1 MYWQN
6 EVEKILTKHSA
17 KPVKIHG
24 ISSIGGG
31 SINDAFRLVTS
42 VGNFFIKVNS
52 ASRYPGMFEKE
63 SLGLK
68 MLSATQTLSVPDI
81 VAFGEAGN
89 DSFLL
94 LSFIESR
101 SQTSNFWPQFGEQL
115 ADLHRHSNPTFGLDH
130 DNYIGSLIQHNNAHE
145 TWADFFREE
154 RLEPQLKLAC
164 DQGRVDSEVSR
175 AFQRFYLQLDQL
187 FPTEPPALVHGDLW
201 SGNFMRGNQGEPVII
216 DPAVYFG
223 HREMD
228 LAMSQLFGGFSPS
241 FYEAYQ
247 SAFPMENGCRKRL
260 DYCNLYP
267 LMVHVNLFGGGYLGS
282 VKSILRSF

>member
-1 MYWQN
+1 MNWQN
-6 EVEKILTKHSA
+6 EVEKILTEHSA

-24 ISSIGGG
+24 ISSVGGG
-31 SINDAFRLVTS
+31 SINDAFRLETS
-42 VGNFFIKVNS
+42 VGNFFVKVNS
-52 ASRYPGMFEKE
+52 ASRYPRMFEKE

-81 VAFGEAGN
+81 IAVGEVAN

-101 SQTSNFWPQFGEQL
+101 PQTSNFWPQFGEQL
-115 ADLHRHSNPTFGLDH
+115 ADLHRHSSPTFGLDH
-130 DNYIGSLIQHNNAHE
+130 DNYIGSLIQHNNTHE

-154 RLEPQLKLAC
+154 RLEPQLKQAR
-164 DQGRVDSEVSR
+164 DHGRVDSEVSR

-187 FPTEPPALVHGDLW
+187 FPTEPPALLHGDLW
-201 SGNFMRGNQGEPVII
+201 SGNFMSGNQGEPVII

-228 LAMSQLFGGFSPS
+228 LAMSQLFGGFSS
-241 FYEAYQ
+241 QFYEAYHA
-247 SAFPMENGCRKRL
+247 AFPLENGWKKRL

>member
-6 EVEKILTKHSA
+6 EVEKILTEHSA

-24 ISSIGGG
+24 ISSVGGG
-31 SINDAFRLVTS
+31 SINDAFRLETS
-42 VGNFFIKVNS
+42 VGNFFVKVNS
-52 ASRYPGMFEKE
+52 ASRYPRMFEKE
-63 SLGLK
+63 ALGLK

-81 VAFGEAGN
+81 VAFGETGN

-101 SQTSNFWPQFGEQL
+101 PQTSNFWSQFGEQL

-130 DNYIGSLIQHNNAHE
+130 NNYIGSLIQHNNTHE

-154 RLEPQLKLAC
+154 RLEPQLKQAR
-164 DQGRVDSEVSR
+164 DQGHVDSEVSR
-175 AFQRFYLQLDQL
+175 AFQRFYRQLDQL
-187 FPTEPPALVHGDLW
+187 FPNEPPTLLHGDLW
-201 SGNFMRGNQGEPVII
+201 SGNFMSGNQGEPVIV

-228 LAMSQLFGGFSPS
+228 LAMSQLFGGFSS
-241 FYEAYQ
+241 HFYEAYH
-247 SAFPMENGCRKRL
+247 STFPLENGWRKRL

-267 LMVHVNLFGGGYLGS
+267 LMVHVNLFGGGYLSS